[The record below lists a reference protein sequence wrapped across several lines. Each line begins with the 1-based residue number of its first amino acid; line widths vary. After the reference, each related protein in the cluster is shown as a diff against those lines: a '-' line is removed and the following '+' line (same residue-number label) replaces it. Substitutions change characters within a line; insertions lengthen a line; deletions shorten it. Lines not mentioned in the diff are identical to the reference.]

1 MTFLSLAANASVNK
15 YDICLLQIGYV
26 FQQLPNLEQFCCGV
40 YSRAD
45 LVLLV
50 VLIGYT
56 RVALAISL
64 HQLNKFLIKLNTI
77 VIFIG

>member
-1 MTFLSLAANASVNK
+1 MLTSNMLCILTTAE
-15 YDICLLQIGYV
+15 
-26 FQQLPNLEQFCCGV
+26 LEQFCCGV